1 MRPDVARSARS
12 FSPPY
17 CWTALRLD
25 ADSQS
30 AMRCA
35 LDSADSQFS
44 DSGAAFLPRSGVLSR
59 HDTIVLVIPRDY
71 RRRRASPRGW
81 RDRCR
86 SQGHGP
92 SGRRSWQ
99 PMRAVAPRKFNS
111 TPDRPACRGGQLS
124 RSKAAAC
131 ASAIEANSSFS
142 GMDKSVAGC
151 LIAACSGGFTI
162 GVSTRPTSHT
172 HCGSWR
178 R

>member
-1 MRPDVARSARS
+1 
-12 FSPPY
+12 
-17 CWTALRLD
+17 
-25 ADSQS
+25 
-30 AMRCA
+30 MRCA

-99 PMRAVAPRKFNS
+99 PMRTIAPASLIARLIGSLVNS
-111 TPDRPACRGGQLS
+111 REACVSGIAHRAMPRRRGISRFRSSCARPARFLQP
-124 RSKAAAC
+124 AAAR
-131 ASAIEANSSFS
+131 ER
-142 GMDKSVAGC
+142 V
-151 LIAACSGGFTI
+151 
-162 GVSTRPTSHT
+162 R
-172 HCGSWR
+172 
-178 R
+178 